1 VSGRQHGLALAVL
14 AAISLVWGFNW
25 VVLKIGVR
33 HADPFEFLAWRF
45 ALTACCL
52 FGSAALLR
60 RPMRLAH
67 APQVLVIGLL
77 QSTATF
83 GLATWALQSGAV
95 GKTAVLNYTMPFW
108 VTLFAWPLLGERPSA
123 AQGAALA
130 VGFVGL
136 VLLIRP
142 AGAPGW
148 PDLLA
153 LASGIAWG
161 LGVVVTKRLQTRARI
176 DTLSLIAWQV
186 LFGGGAL
193 VLLALAVPGRP
204 AAWNAELVFAIVYN
218 GVLVGAAGWF
228 LWFWALARLD
238 ASLASFGIL
247 AVPVLGALFSAALL
261 GERPGVFDWGGM
273 ALIVVALGLAA
284 RASLRPAS

>member
-1 VSGRQHGLALAVL
+1 VSRRQHGLALAVL
-14 AAISLVWGFNW
+14 APISLVWGFNW

-33 HADPFEFLAWRF
+33 HPHPFEFLARRL
-45 ALTACCL
+45 ALSAASQ
-52 FGSAALLR
+52 FGAAALLR
-60 RPMRLAH
+60 RPVRHAH
-67 APQVLVIGLL
+67 PPPIQHNGQL
-77 QSTATF
+77 QTTATF

-108 VTLFAWPLLGERPSA
+108 VTLFAWPLLRERPSA

-130 VGFVGL
+130 VGLAGL
-136 VLLIRP
+136 ILLVRP
-142 AGAPGW
+142 TGAPSW

-193 VLLALAVPGRP
+193 VLLALLVPGRP
-204 AAWNAELVFAIVYN
+204 AEWNAALVFAIVYN
-218 GVLVGAAGWF
+218 GVLVSAAGWF

-238 ASLASFGIL
+238 AGMASFGIL
-247 AVPVLGALFSAALL
+247 AVPVLGALFSAWLL
-261 GERPGVFDWGGM
+261 GERPSALDWGAM
-273 ALIVVALGLAA
+273 ALIVAALGLAT
-284 RASLRPAS
+284 RAALRRRP

>member
-1 VSGRQHGLALAVL
+1 VRDRRRRLALAVL

-52 FGSAALLR
+52 FGAAAALG
-60 RPMRLAH
+60 RPMPLTH
-67 APQVLVIGLL
+67 APQVFLIGLL

-123 AQGAALA
+123 AQGVALA
-130 VGFVGL
+130 VGFAGL
-136 VLLIRP
+136 ALLIRP
-142 AGAPGW
+142 AAAPGW

-153 LASGIAWG
+153 LASGVAWG

-186 LFGGGAL
+186 LFGGGML
-193 VLLALAVPGRP
+193 VLLALFVPGRP
-204 AAWNAELVFAIVYN
+204 AAWNGQLVFAIVYN

-228 LWFWALARLD
+228 LWFWALSRLQ
-238 ASLASFGIL
+238 AGLASFGIL

-261 GERPGVFDWGGM
+261 GERPSVFDWSGM
-273 ALIVVALGLAA
+273 ALIVLALGLAA